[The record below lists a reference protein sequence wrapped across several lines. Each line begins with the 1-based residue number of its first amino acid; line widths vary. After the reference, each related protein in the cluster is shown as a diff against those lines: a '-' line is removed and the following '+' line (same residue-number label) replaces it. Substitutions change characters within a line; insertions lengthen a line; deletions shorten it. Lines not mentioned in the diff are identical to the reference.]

1 MLLAYAEMTLVFS
14 NDHGSLPR
22 STPSRIFKTM
32 LKSSN
37 GLLSKYSHLLLT
49 IYKLAQELPVSEF
62 QDAILSALKGSLPF
76 DSAVWGTGTM
86 TKAGIDQH
94 STHLHHASE
103 AMVLAYNKVK
113 HQDSAAAL
121 VTQQQTT
128 TLAFNAD
135 VDLGGPG
142 QREILAYCREY
153 GHRNYLITSDIHP
166 TTKFTHWISL
176 YRKSPEQI
184 CTADEAQ
191 LLASLAPHLMQALA
205 INRIIHLD
213 KLSGDKARER
223 WCVAIADTRGRIY
236 HANAPFWKLLG
247 SDWNVDDTD
256 TLPKALL
263 KTLIVND
270 QVLGRN
276 VIVQRSLEND
286 LLYIKVRQRQPVDQL
301 SAREFLVAKLLVE
314 GLTQKE
320 VASKLGRSQ
329 ETIRSQLREI
339 FRKLEIK
346 NVVLLAQHLALR
358 A

>member
-1 MLLAYAEMTLVFS
+1 MS
-14 NDHGSLPR
+14 
-22 STPSRIFKTM
+22 
-32 LKSSN
+32 KSSIA
-37 GLLSKYSHLLLT
+37 LLSKYSHLLLT
-49 IYKLAQELPVSEF
+49 IYQLAQELAVSEF

-86 TKAGIDQH
+86 TPVGIDQH
-94 STHLHHASE
+94 STHLHHAGE

-113 HQDSAAAL
+113 HQDTAAAL
-121 VTQQQTT
+121 VAQQQTT
-128 TLAFNAD
+128 TLAFKAD
-135 VDLGGPG
+135 VDLGGPD
-142 QREILAYCREY
+142 QLEILAYCREY
-153 GHRNYLITSDIHP
+153 GHLNYLITSDVHP
-166 TTKFTHWISL
+166 ITKFTHWISL
-176 YRKSPEQI
+176 YRTDPVQI
-184 CTADEAQ
+184 CTAEETQ
-191 LLASLAPHLMQALA
+191 LFASLAPHLMQALA

-247 SDWNVDDTD
+247 SDWQVDGTD

-263 KTLIVND
+263 ETLVMDD
-270 QVLGRN
+270 QVMGRN

-286 LLYIKVRQRQPVDQL
+286 LLYIKARQRQPVDHL
-301 SAREFLVAKLLVE
+301 STREFLVARLLAE

-339 FRKLEIK
+339 FRKLGIN